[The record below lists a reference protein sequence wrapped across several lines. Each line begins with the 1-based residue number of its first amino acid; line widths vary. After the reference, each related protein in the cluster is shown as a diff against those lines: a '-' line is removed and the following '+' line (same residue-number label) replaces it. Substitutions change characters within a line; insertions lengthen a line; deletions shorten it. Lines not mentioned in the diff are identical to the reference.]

1 MRLIDEPGRAEIGE
15 GRMLKTAGY
24 TFAVCAIGTLAI
36 AWSHTHRTPQTIQ
49 GPGDDF
55 SRSHH
60 GWPWP
65 PFGVEVQ
72 RHVIRFYRRQLIIP
86 RVIVSVPL
94 RAQVPLSSTR
104 RAAVSAR
111 RTFAYPTAM
120 TTPRGKSKNVAQARL
135 LGILM
140 LKTLCQSQ

>member
-72 RHVIRFYRRQLIIP
+72 RHVIRFYRRQLIISSCDRIGAAEGSGPLEQHAPGGGFRPAHFCVSNCNDYPP
-86 RVIVSVPL
+86 RQIEKRSPGSIVGH
-94 RAQVPLSSTR
+94 
-104 RAAVSAR
+104 
-111 RTFAYPTAM
+111 F
-120 TTPRGKSKNVAQARL
+120 
-135 LGILM
+135 
-140 LKTLCQSQ
+140 